1 LSGGD
6 KGPRAKRIEKRWLTI
21 GTIICI
27 GIGLFLGYVTENY
40 LIAITVGIIIAF
52 IVQRLVGSSEEY
64 VKNSNDDGSA

>member
-1 LSGGD
+1 
-6 KGPRAKRIEKRWLTI
+6 LTI